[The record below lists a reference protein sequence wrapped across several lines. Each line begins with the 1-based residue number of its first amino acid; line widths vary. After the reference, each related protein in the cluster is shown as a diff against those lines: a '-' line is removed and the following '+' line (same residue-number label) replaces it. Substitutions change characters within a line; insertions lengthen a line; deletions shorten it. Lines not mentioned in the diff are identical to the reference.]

1 MTGETLLTI
10 LGMAVATYATRAGG
24 FWLMGRLT
32 PTPRLTAW
40 LRRLPQAILLSIA
53 APMVLSKGPAEAMA
67 GVVTVLV
74 ASRTRHLLL
83 PISAGVIAVWVL
95 RSVL

>member
-1 MTGETLLTI
+1 MKRCLRSWEWRLP
-10 LGMAVATYATRAGG
+10 
-24 FWLMGRLT
+24 LT
-32 PTPRLTAW
+32 PRVQVVSGSWAASNQRHNSTGW